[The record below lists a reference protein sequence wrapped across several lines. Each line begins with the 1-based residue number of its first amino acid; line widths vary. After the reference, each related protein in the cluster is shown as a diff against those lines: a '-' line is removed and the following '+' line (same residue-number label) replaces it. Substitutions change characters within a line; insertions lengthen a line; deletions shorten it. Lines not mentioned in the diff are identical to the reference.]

1 LKLTTD
7 GGIRGRPPSLSEV
20 GSWMRRL
27 RYTLPVEGRPG
38 QSAGVCVCAQH
49 PHPSIRP
56 SVHAHHIASRHRI
69 CGSGLFDP
77 NPSGCPHEHGTQCTA
92 KPATM
97 PPSMYV
103 SSCRSCFFLRPSGS
117 LALWPS
123 GSLALW
129 PSGCP
134 VLRPCRPPP
143 KSFGP
148 RPRASAGS
156 WTGTTKKTLDGRLPA
171 HIADIRVSGRTR
183 WDSGSAPCSSPRS
196 RYSAC
201 FSSNP

>member
-1 LKLTTD
+1 MKLTTD

-38 QSAGVCVCAQH
+38 QSALLVVVCLCAASASV
-49 PHPSIRP
+49 HPSIRP
-56 SVHAHHIASRHRI
+56 SVHAHHIASLYRI
-69 CGSGLFDP
+69 GGSGLFDP

-92 KPATM
+92 KLATM

-103 SSCRSCFFLRPSGS
+103 GYWSSSCPSCFFLRLSGS
-117 LALWPS
+117 PALRLS

-156 WTGTTKKTLDGRLPA
+156 WTWELGRQKQHWPA
-171 HIADIRVSGRTR
+171 VS
-183 WDSGSAPCSSPRS
+183 PHL
-196 RYSAC
+196 
-201 FSSNP
+201 